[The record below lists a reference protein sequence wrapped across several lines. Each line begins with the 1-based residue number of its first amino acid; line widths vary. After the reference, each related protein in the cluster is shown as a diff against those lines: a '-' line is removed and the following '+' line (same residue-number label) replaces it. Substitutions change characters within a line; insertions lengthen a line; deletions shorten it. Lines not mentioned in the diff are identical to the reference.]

1 MHIGKVLLI
10 AAMVI
15 LCLVFLDRLGSRR
28 VGQRND
34 NVISSNKMAVFTRG
48 NVHAEIQIG
57 AATKIRYGR
66 YTQLTANVR
75 NLGDRFSGVL
85 RVKPVGIKNGTV
97 YEKQFELAHSGSKSL
112 KLYLPVQTEKGSFKL
127 TFLGEDGQVLYSG
140 VIWTDVDME
149 TDGKYVGICS
159 RKKDRMRYMEESGT
173 NVTYLSGEE
182 LPEDFRGLDWLDVL
196 IASDIDLQTLQEAQ
210 VRAIINW
217 VRNGGI
223 LVLADSG
230 QAREISPFR
239 GKLFEWKKQG
249 SYDIATAFGVT
260 EKDMKQ
266 IREEAVREA
275 AKQKQQEVKR
285 FLKKNLSGAIYKK
298 WKNDISDL
306 EKSDEC
312 IRPEGEIYHY
322 LSGYFTQSMLD
333 DFLSMKLTDVE
344 KAAVRENVFFK
355 RVHRE
360 LQELEVTGGKALL
373 KTRKGKVILQE
384 KKTGRGRVII
394 SGVSLGLSSQYWDVQ
409 GRRIRN
415 IIWKDFSEQEGRLR
429 EYKRDGGETEQ
440 IYEDGL
446 AVTDWNKLP
455 NLRFYIVFLIV
466 YIVLTSPVFYYLMK
480 RSRHRMAVWG
490 MIPAASG
497 LFAVLIYLIGTSTRL
512 EGQCINYL
520 NQIEVDSEGTGM
532 LECHFRLIHD
542 ETGSY
547 ELSVDGGP
555 VMESSQ
561 EQADGQKKTRLSQG
575 EGKTTLQVEQAP
587 SFEGTNLLSQDSV
600 RLDGSI
606 KVDLS
611 VLNMHLLGRL
621 ENRSGSDLEDCMIY
635 HNGVIYQLGDIA
647 DQKTYLL
654 KENHYLKR
662 YWVNDYSG
670 NYERLADKLFTDTA
684 KRTLTGEQKKRRWAL
699 LEVCMKKM
707 GTTETFFYGFVPE
720 EQEISGWY
728 DVRKAKQQNMLGG
741 IENIGCP
748 KYGETGIM
756 LRISIGGQ
764 TVLNEGDARNI
775 LVGGD

>member
-1 MHIGKVLLI
+1 MRKRLMHIGKVLLI

-140 VIWTDVDME
+140 VIWTDVDTE

-266 IREEAVREA
+266 IREEAVQEA

-298 WKNDISDL
+298 WENDISDL

-312 IRPEGEIYHY
+312 IRP
-322 LSGYFTQSMLD
+322 
-333 DFLSMKLTDVE
+333 
-344 KAAVRENVFFK
+344 RE
-355 RVHRE
+355 RS
-360 LQELEVTGGKALL
+360 
-373 KTRKGKVILQE
+373 
-384 KKTGRGRVII
+384 II
-394 SGVSLGLSSQYWDVQ
+394 
-409 GRRIRN
+409 I
-415 IIWKDFSEQEGRLR
+415 
-429 EYKRDGGETEQ
+429 
-440 IYEDGL
+440 
-446 AVTDWNKLP
+446 
-455 NLRFYIVFLIV
+455 
-466 YIVLTSPVFYYLMK
+466 
-480 RSRHRMAVWG
+480 
-490 MIPAASG
+490 
-497 LFAVLIYLIGTSTRL
+497 
-512 EGQCINYL
+512 
-520 NQIEVDSEGTGM
+520 
-532 LECHFRLIHD
+532 
-542 ETGSY
+542 
-547 ELSVDGGP
+547 
-555 VMESSQ
+555 
-561 EQADGQKKTRLSQG
+561 
-575 EGKTTLQVEQAP
+575 
-587 SFEGTNLLSQDSV
+587 
-600 RLDGSI
+600 
-606 KVDLS
+606 
-611 VLNMHLLGRL
+611 
-621 ENRSGSDLEDCMIY
+621 
-635 HNGVIYQLGDIA
+635 
-647 DQKTYLL
+647 
-654 KENHYLKR
+654 
-662 YWVNDYSG
+662 
-670 NYERLADKLFTDTA
+670 
-684 KRTLTGEQKKRRWAL
+684 
-699 LEVCMKKM
+699 
-707 GTTETFFYGFVPE
+707 
-720 EQEISGWY
+720 
-728 DVRKAKQQNMLGG
+728 
-741 IENIGCP
+741 
-748 KYGETGIM
+748 
-756 LRISIGGQ
+756 
-764 TVLNEGDARNI
+764 
-775 LVGGD
+775 